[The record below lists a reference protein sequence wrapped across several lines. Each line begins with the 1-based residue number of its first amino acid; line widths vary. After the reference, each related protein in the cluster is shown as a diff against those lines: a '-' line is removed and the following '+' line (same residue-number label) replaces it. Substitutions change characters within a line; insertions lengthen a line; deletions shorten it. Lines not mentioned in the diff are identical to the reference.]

1 MDVAVRTVGTSTIGT
16 DAFDEETDGG
26 GFVAFG
32 QMDTGKGNLFEAEG
46 AMALLAMEMGVLVVV
61 CRVVVALAEL
71 ITDALAASF
80 NDVY

>member
-1 MDVAVRTVGTSTIGT
+1 MDVAVRTVGASAIGT

-26 GFVAFG
+26 GLVTLG
-32 QMDTGKGNLFEAEG
+32 QMDIGQGNFFEAEG

-71 ITDALAASF
+71 ITDTLAASF